1 MSLESLLIRRPV
13 RPRIFVSYHH
23 ANDRQAY
30 EDFVQLVS
38 GTYDVCT
45 DHSVRGRI
53 HSDNSAYVIRRI
65 REEYI
70 SGSSVTVV
78 LCGRDTPWRKFVD
91 WEIKA
96 TLDAQHGLVGLCLP
110 SCALDAQNLRPVPD
124 RLFDNIQSG
133 YAEWIHWP
141 TLLAGGLT
149 IANAVHSARERDRR
163 LIVNS
168 RELMSRN
175 GTSPYVPPVL
185 PRRAGY

>member
-1 MSLESLLIRRPV
+1 MSFNSLLIPTV
-13 RPRIFVSYHH
+13 ARPRIFVSYHH

-30 EDFVQLVS
+30 EDFTALVDGS
-38 GTYDVCT
+38 YDVCT

-70 SGSSVTVV
+70 AGSSVTVV

-96 TLDAQHGLVGLCLP
+96 TLDAEHGLVGLCLP
-110 SCALDAQNLRPVPD
+110 SCARDAQGSRPAPD

-133 YAEWIHWP
+133 FAVWTHWP
-141 TLLAGGLT
+141 TLLGGAHSIQT
-149 IANAVHSARERDRR
+149 AIHNARARDRR
-163 LIVNS
+163 LIDN
-168 RELMSRN
+168 RRPIMGRN
-175 GTSPYVPPVL
+175 GSSPYAPPVL
-185 PRRAGY
+185 PLRRL